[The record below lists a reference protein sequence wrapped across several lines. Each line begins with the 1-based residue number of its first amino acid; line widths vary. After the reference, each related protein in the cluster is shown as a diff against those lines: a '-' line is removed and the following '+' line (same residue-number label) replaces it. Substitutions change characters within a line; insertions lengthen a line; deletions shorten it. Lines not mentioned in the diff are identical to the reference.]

1 MEPANS
7 LAGFEVLLAGLMVQ
21 TELRIMGSQIQLLR
35 VEALILILGV
45 GPLAVLLAIALAS
58 FLGTHFA
65 AKR

>member
-7 LAGFEVLLAGLMVQ
+7 LAGFEVLLACLMVQ

>member
-7 LAGFEVLLAGLMVQ
+7 LDGFEVLLVCLTVQ
-21 TELRIMGSQIQLLR
+21 SELRIMGSKIQLLR
-35 VEALILILGV
+35 AEALILILGM
-45 GPLAVLLAIALAS
+45 GPLAVLLAIAMAS

>member
-7 LAGFEVLLAGLMVQ
+7 LAGFEVLLVCLMVQ
-21 TELRIMGSQIQLLR
+21 SELRIMGSQIQLLR
-35 VEALILILGV
+35 AEALILILGM

>member
-21 TELRIMGSQIQLLR
+21 TELRIMGSQIQLLT
-35 VEALILILGV
+35 VEALIIILGV